1 MLNFYL
7 RNAAVVSAVACLV
20 FVGGCHHDIWALNYT
35 PNPAAAG
42 LKSVEVGEP
51 PRVRV
56 VTPEQV
62 KQAVEIEQK
71 FLDEH
76 SIRRED
82 ETLVEQ
88 MQLQE
93 QLFHVFKV
101 REDAGLV
108 VRLGECDFAYD
119 EPVLENDPRL
129 VHLGQHKGA
138 TVILLCLFPKQKA
151 DGPAPNVSHD
161 AWGGGAR
168 GWGVEHA
175 RLRGRGQGSFF
186 RRLTPEEQEQIK
198 AKKP

>member
-1 MLNFYL
+1 MLNSYL
-7 RNAAVVSAVACLV
+7 RSMAVVPTAVAGLV
-20 FVGGCHHDIWALNYT
+20 FVGGCHHDIWALNYE

-42 LKSVEVGEP
+42 LKSVEMAEP
-51 PRVRV
+51 PRVRE

-76 SIRRED
+76 SMRRED

-108 VRLGECDFAYD
+108 VRLGECDFTYD

-161 AWGGGAR
+161 AWGGGASWADH
-168 GWGVEHA
+168 GDYAVA
-175 RLRGRGQGSFF
+175 AQFF